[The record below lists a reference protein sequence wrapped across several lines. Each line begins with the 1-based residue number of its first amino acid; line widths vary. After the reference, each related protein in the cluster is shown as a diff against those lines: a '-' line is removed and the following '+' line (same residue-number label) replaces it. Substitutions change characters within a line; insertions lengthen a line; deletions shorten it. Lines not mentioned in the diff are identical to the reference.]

1 MHQVPKWNKSFD
13 TNLCNKWIISISLS
27 FLICFCI
34 WMNETT
40 AAWIYVFLSPWLFVF
55 QAAHSTSGKRDP
67 QTASSISYSRH
78 RTFEL
83 KMVQVQQLDQYLDES
98 AQSQKV
104 WICERNLLYPGP
116 PPIMMPP
123 LEQEPTNRLLQ
134 LIFSALLNCR
144 WSNSIH
150 NCISPSIE
158 SVLSLI
164 LSWSWS

>member
-1 MHQVPKWNKSFD
+1 MHRVPKWNKSFD
-13 TNLCNKWIISISLS
+13 TNLWFDKWIVCTSLP
-27 FLICFCI
+27 FLYLYLYICI

-55 QAAHSTSGKRDP
+55 QAAHPTSGKRDP

-83 KMVQVQQLDQYLDES
+83 KMVQVQQLDLYLDES

-123 LEQEPTNRLLQ
+123 LENRSQQIDCFISYSRHWTVQ
-134 LIFSALLNCR
+134 LKMIQV
-144 WSNSIH
+144 
-150 NCISPSIE
+150 PP
-158 SVLSLI
+158 
-164 LSWSWS
+164 